1 MLLQHGTWQIFR
13 GDSTSS
19 SALVAEIKPSL
30 MSIGGKKI
38 KVSLAGRDEPEFV
51 IQVRAVVGVA
61 LRPTEH
67 QQSDKHR
74 IHRRAVLGLI
84 CTAELLSIFSAL

>member
-1 MLLQHGTWQIFR
+1 VQHCRSEQEWRLTGSFVVVPQHGTWQVFR

-38 KVSLAGRDEPEFV
+38 KVCLAGRDEPEFV
-51 IQVRAVVGVA
+51 IQVRAVWSA
-61 LRPTEH
+61 AAPN
-67 QQSDKHR
+67 
-74 IHRRAVLGLI
+74 RASEPL
-84 CTAELLSIFSAL
+84 

>member
-1 MLLQHGTWQIFR
+1 MPLQHGTWQVFR

-38 KVSLAGRDEPEFV
+38 KVCLAGRDEPESV
-51 IQVRAVVGVA
+51 IQVHAVFEFCCSSVTVNRAA
-61 LRPTEH
+61 DPP
-67 QQSDKHR
+67 
-74 IHRRAVLGLI
+74 
-84 CTAELLSIFSAL
+84 

>member
-1 MLLQHGTWQIFR
+1 VGLQHGTWQIFR

-38 KVSLAGRDEPEFV
+38 KVSLAGREETEFV
-51 IQVRAVVGVA
+51 IQVRAAWTFAGVNGA
-61 LRPTEH
+61 LRP
-67 QQSDKHR
+67 
-74 IHRRAVLGLI
+74 L
-84 CTAELLSIFSAL
+84 